1 MFEFYTR
8 NIDPDDPVFQ
18 TYIKQYVSTRNSRSP
33 NSIPYSDLYR
43 MIKEGIREY
52 LRKAEGTERRSKK

>member
-18 TYIKQYVSTRNSRSP
+18 TYIKQYVSTRDSRSP

>member
-8 NIDPDDPVFQ
+8 NIDPDDPGFQ
-18 TYIKQYVSTRNSRSP
+18 TYIKQYVSTRDSRSP
-33 NSIPYSDLYR
+33 NTIPYSDLYR